1 MEGIITN
8 IQKFSTGDG
17 PGIRTTVFV
26 KGCPLRC
33 LWCQNPE
40 TWDKEPQIAWYK
52 SKCIGCGNCIEKC
65 PNEAISNEGENLVP
79 NKDLC
84 EACGKCVKEC
94 PKEAR
99 ELIGERISADEVF
112 DEIMKD
118 KIFYEESDGGVTISG
133 GEPLTQPEFVKELLQ
148 LCKNENIHTALDT
161 SGYAKSETI
170 QSILPYVDLVLYD
183 LKHSD
188 PEKHKELTGVSLD
201 KIIKNLKI
209 INDHEIPIWIRTPII
224 PNLTDELNNIKKIAE
239 LISDL
244 ENVER
249 YDLLPYNPLVKSDY
263 ENIDVNYPL
272 EDLEEPASEKM
283 TKLKEAAKSFGLEKV
298 TTKN

>member
-40 TWDKEPQIAWYK
+40 TWRKKPQIAWYK
-52 SKCIGCGNCIEKC
+52 TKCVGCGNCVENC
-65 PNEAISNEGENLVP
+65 PNGAISEEGDTLVP
-79 NKDLC
+79 EKELC
-84 EACGKCVKEC
+84 KACGRCVEEC
-94 PKEAR
+94 PKGAR
-99 ELIGERISADEVF
+99 ELIGKRISPEKVLE
-112 DEIMKD
+112 EIMKD
-118 KIFYEESDGGVTISG
+118 EVFYEESGGGVTISG
-133 GEPLTQPEFVKELLQ
+133 GEALVQPDFTEELLR

-161 SGYAKSETI
+161 SGYAEHEI
-170 QSILPYVDLVLYD
+170 LENILPHVDLVLYD

-188 PEKHKELTGVSLD
+188 SEKHEELTGVPLN
-201 KIIKNLKI
+201 KIQKNLKI
-209 INDHEIPIWIRTPII
+209 INNHDIPIWIRTPII
-224 PNLTDELNNIKKIAE
+224 PNLTDDVENVRKIAE
-239 LISDL
+239 LISEL

-263 ENIDVNYPL
+263 ENIDKNYPL
-272 EDLEEPASEKM
+272 KDIDEPKSEKM
-283 TKLKEAAKSFGLEKV
+283 DKLKEIAKSVGLRKV

>member
-40 TWDKEPQIAWYK
+40 TWTKTPQIAWYK
-52 SKCIGCGNCIEKC
+52 TKCIGCGNCIENC
-65 PNEAISNEGENLVP
+65 PNEAISEEGDTLVP
-79 NKDLC
+79 EKELC
-84 EACGKCVKEC
+84 EACGRCVKEC
-94 PKEAR
+94 PKGAR
-99 ELIGERISADEVF
+99 ELIGEKISTEKVLE
-112 DEIMKD
+112 EIMKD
-118 KIFYEESDGGVTISG
+118 KVFYEESGGGVTISG
-133 GEPLTQPEFVKELLQ
+133 GEALVQPEFTEELLRK
-148 LCKNENIHTALDT
+148 CKNENIHTALDT
-161 SGYAKSETI
+161 SGYSEPESI
-170 QSILPYVDLVLYD
+170 ENILPYTDLVLYD

-188 PEKHKELTGVSLD
+188 SEKHEELTGVPLN
-201 KIIKNLKI
+201 KILKNLKTI
-209 INDHEIPIWIRTPII
+209 DNKGIPIWIRTPIV
-224 PNLTDELNNIKKIAE
+224 PDLTDDVENIRKIAE
-239 LISDL
+239 LISEL

-263 ENIDVNYPL
+263 ENIDERYPL
-272 EDLEEPASEKM
+272 EDLDEPDEEKM
-283 TKLKEAAKSFGLEKV
+283 NKLKETAKSVGLRNV

>member
-40 TWDKEPQIAWYK
+40 TWSKTPQIAWYK
-52 SKCIGCGNCIEKC
+52 TKCIGCGNCIENC
-65 PNEAISNEGENLVP
+65 PNEAISEEGDTLVP
-79 NKDLC
+79 EKELC
-84 EACGKCVKEC
+84 EACGRCVKEC
-94 PKEAR
+94 PKGAR
-99 ELIGERISADEVF
+99 ELIGEKISTEKVLE
-112 DEIMKD
+112 EIMKD
-118 KIFYEESDGGVTISG
+118 KVFYEESGGGVTISG
-133 GEPLTQPEFVKELLQ
+133 GEALVQPKFTEELLRK
-148 LCKNENIHTALDT
+148 CKNENIHTALDT
-161 SGYAKSETI
+161 SGYSEPENI
-170 QSILPYVDLVLYD
+170 ENILPYTDLVLYD

-188 PEKHKELTGVSLD
+188 SEKHEELTGVPLN
-201 KIIKNLKI
+201 KILKNLKTI
-209 INDHEIPIWIRTPII
+209 DKNGTPIWIRTPIV
-224 PNLTDELNNIKKIAE
+224 PDLTDDVENIRKIAE
-239 LISDL
+239 FISEL

-263 ENIDVNYPL
+263 ENIDERYPL
-272 EDLEEPASEKM
+272 EDLDEPDEEKM
-283 TKLKEAAKSFGLEKV
+283 NKLKETAKSVGLKNV